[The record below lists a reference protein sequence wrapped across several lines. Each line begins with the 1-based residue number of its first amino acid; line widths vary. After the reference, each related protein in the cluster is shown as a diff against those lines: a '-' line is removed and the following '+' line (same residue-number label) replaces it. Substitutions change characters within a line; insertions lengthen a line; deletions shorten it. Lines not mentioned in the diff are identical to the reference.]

1 MAEVFNRTGATPGSS
16 MTAIYTAPNNAAT
29 DVAIVLSCNC
39 SNIQGSQYDIDV
51 QVFDGS
57 GNATQYIL
65 KNGTIP
71 AGTSLDVI
79 QNKLI
84 LKNGES
90 IRALH
95 SNGTGYFDVQV
106 SALEITYSSDA

>member
-1 MAEVFNRTGATPGSS
+1 MAEVFKRTGDTPGSS
-16 MTAIYTAPNNAAT
+16 MTAIYTAPSNAAT

-39 SNIQGSQYDIDV
+39 ANISGSTISLDV

-57 GNATQYIL
+57 GNAAQYIL
-65 KNGTIP
+65 KSGSIP
-71 AGTSLDVI
+71 SGTSLDVI

-84 LKNGES
+84 LQSGES

-95 SNGTGYFDVQV
+95 SGGAGQFDLQV
-106 SALEITYSSDA
+106 SALEIT

>member
-1 MAEVFNRTGATPGSS
+1 MAEVFNRTGDTPGST

-39 SNIQGSQYDIDV
+39 SNISGSTISLDV

-57 GNATQYIL
+57 GTAAQYIL
-65 KNGTIP
+65 KNGSIP
-71 AGTSLDVI
+71 SGTSLDVI

-90 IRALH
+90 IRASH

-106 SALEITYSSDA
+106 SALEIT